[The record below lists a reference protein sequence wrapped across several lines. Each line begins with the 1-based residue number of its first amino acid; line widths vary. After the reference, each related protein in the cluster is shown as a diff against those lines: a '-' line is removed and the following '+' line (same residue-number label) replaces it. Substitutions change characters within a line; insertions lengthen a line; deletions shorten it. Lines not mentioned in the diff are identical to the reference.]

1 VEGASDVI
9 VEKTEGLPQMV
20 VKYDR
25 SKIARYGL
33 NISDLNDM
41 ITLAFAGKTVG
52 NVFEGEKR
60 FDMVIRLDKANRTD
74 INDLKSIRR
83 YSFRRTNL
91 Q

>member
-33 NISDLNDM
+33 NISDLND

-52 NVFEGEKR
+52 NVF
-60 FDMVIRLDKANRTD
+60 
-74 INDLKSIRR
+74 
-83 YSFRRTNL
+83 
-91 Q
+91 